1 MPTEKGVVAMKPGTL
16 SAMVFLVFVALAHV
30 LRIVFGT
37 VVLVGGAA
45 VPMWASA
52 AAVVV
57 TGGIAFLLWRDSRT

>member
-1 MPTEKGVVAMKPGTL
+1 VPSEKELVVMKPGTVT
-16 SAMVFLVFVALAHV
+16 AIAFLVFIALAHV

-37 VVLVGGAA
+37 VVTVGGMA

-57 TGGIAFLLWRDSRT
+57 TGGIAFLLWRERRG